1 MERDAD
7 ETPDVHST
15 AWKTMQLGVLIG
27 VLIDT
32 LMRTLIA
39 FLKKRYRVKNYQNR
53 HQSRP

>member
-1 MERDAD
+1 
-7 ETPDVHST
+7 
-15 AWKTMQLGVLIG
+15 MQLGMLFG